1 MNSVIEPQFQGFVL
15 RWLSEIASEEGLLFE
30 FEQEFPIRTGEGAAP
45 LKADIVIFKREG
57 ARDAE
62 GTVVRKPACI
72 LELKRPSFNGYSLSL
87 TENAMRKASL
97 LGAPFFATWNVRE
110 FVLWETF
117 KEGTPLLE
125 RRRLHRDVVSVKRMS
140 EVRRNDVQAKIKDF
154 LRRFLREFHEIY
166 ERRRLPALP
175 LDRIFIERLKSAVNT
190 FYIPLS
196 EHIQRIASSDAAFRE
211 RLRAWFKEQT
221 WIFTGKEEDFDRVS
235 RLCIL
240 ILVAKLLFYNF
251 LRSVAKGFKLPEIQI
266 PAGSSILSVLNEYFE
281 RCPVGIFKR
290 EFLDDLPFPADK
302 DFSEQFGEFVREIER
317 YDLSKIEYD
326 VLGSIFENLIP
337 DEERHKFGQYFTPS
351 SVVDFMLSFC
361 VKSGNERILDPACGA
376 GTFLTRAYALKRLKG
391 KKRHEEILQEL
402 KGVDISEFACYLTKM
417 NLAIKNVF
425 AAFNAD
431 IQHDD
436 FFNVLPP
443 SASAELFDVVIT
455 NPPYTRQEEI
465 EDIFPKGYKERLRKI
480 AREEAGID
488 AGKRMSIYGYFFIHG
503 AKFLKEGGRMALI
516 TSNSWLD
523 VDYGR
528 YIQEFL
534 LKNFKIIAIIESK
547 VERWFSAADVNTCIT
562 VLEKC
567 SSSEERMRNFVRFVQ
582 LKKPLRE
589 LLRVSVREG
598 ESEARHWKNAEM
610 LASQIERYTSYEENE
625 SMRIFVVEQGKLWEE
640 GFDADAEKYVGSK
653 WGKYLR
659 APSIFFKIL
668 EKGKDLFVP
677 LKAVAEVRFGIKTG
691 ANEFFYL
698 TEEQIKAFGIEREF
712 WMHPLRKCEEPPV
725 AEDVWKDKGGEY
737 FKNSQYAEDFSL
749 EDVLRSDGFVYWI
762 PNYVI
767 KSLRECKSIVINP
780 KDLKFRVLL
789 IHKDK
794 EDLRETNVLKYIEWG
809 EEKPREFHK
818 RPTCRARERWY
829 DLGKKKPYKILFSMT
844 MGNRFSVLFNKW
856 RFYCD
861 HRLHEIEPKGEE
873 EFYCAYLNSTV
884 AKLFHEME
892 GYLLTGAINVVDLD
906 TWSVNSFKV
915 IKSSVVKEEVKEKL
929 RQSFERLSQR
939 EIQHVLRELGA
950 DTPEEVSLEKVKE
963 DRRRLDR
970 IVMGEILGLS
980 EEEQLEVY
988 RAVVDLVRSRL
999 EKARSVE
1006 RRVRRGDVAVEEIA
1020 ADVLR
1025 EFGGELR
1032 FPEGYI
1038 EGEEC
1043 EEIYIPKE
1051 EGEPSLESSL

>member
-1 MNSVIEPQFQGFVL
+1 M
-15 RWLSEIASEEGLLFE
+15 
-30 FEQEFPIRTGEGAAP
+30 
-45 LKADIVIFKREG
+45 
-57 ARDAE
+57 
-62 GTVVRKPACI
+62 
-72 LELKRPSFNGYSLSL
+72 
-87 TENAMRKASL
+87 
-97 LGAPFFATWNVRE
+97 
-110 FVLWETF
+110 
-117 KEGTPLLE
+117 
-125 RRRLHRDVVSVKRMS
+125 
-140 EVRRNDVQAKIKDF
+140 
-154 LRRFLREFHEIY
+154 
-166 ERRRLPALP
+166 
-175 LDRIFIERLKSAVNT
+175 
-190 FYIPLS
+190 
-196 EHIQRIASSDAAFRE
+196 
-211 RLRAWFKEQT
+211 RAWFREQK
-221 WIFTGKEEDFDRVS
+221 WVFHGNEADFDRVS

-302 DFSEQFGEFVREIER
+302 DFSEQFSEFVREIER

-351 SVVDFMLSFC
+351 SVVDFMLCFC

-431 IQHDD
+431 IQHED

-589 LLRVSVREG
+589 FLRVSVREG

-610 LASQIERYTSYEENE
+610 LASQIERCTSYEENE
-625 SMRIFVVEQGKLWEE
+625 SMRIFVVEQRKLWEE

-677 LKAVAEVRFGIKTG
+677 LKAVAEVRRGFTTG

-698 TEEQIKAFGIEREF
+698 TEEQIKAWGIEREF
-712 WMHPLRKCEEPPV
+712 WMHPLRKWEEPPV

-749 EDVLRSDGFVYWI
+749 EEVLRNDGFVYWI

-767 KSLRECKSIVINP
+767 KSPRECKSIVINP

-794 EDLRETNVLKYIEWG
+794 EDLRGTNVLKYIEWG

-829 DLGKKKPYKILFSMT
+829 DLGKWEKPDLIWSDAYNT
-844 MGNRFSVLFNKW
+844 RFAVFNTRKTWADQRFFYIYTKNVL
-856 RFYCD
+856 
-861 HRLHEIEPKGEE
+861 E
-873 EFYCAYLNSTV
+873 V
-884 AKLFHEME
+884 E
-892 GYLLTGAINVVDLD
+892 GYL
-906 TWSVNSFKV
+906 
-915 IKSSVVKEEVKEKL
+915 
-929 RQSFERLSQR
+929 
-939 EIQHVLRELGA
+939 H
-950 DTPEEVSLEKVKE
+950 
-963 DRRRLDR
+963 
-970 IVMGEILGLS
+970 
-980 EEEQLEVY
+980 
-988 RAVVDLVRSRL
+988 
-999 EKARSVE
+999 
-1006 RRVRRGDVAVEEIA
+1006 
-1020 ADVLR
+1020 
-1025 EFGGELR
+1025 
-1032 FPEGYI
+1032 
-1038 EGEEC
+1038 
-1043 EEIYIPKE
+1043 
-1051 EGEPSLESSL
+1051 SSLIPLLIEIDGIYEFRGGMLYIQMYIGWKSLAFR

>member
-15 RWLSEIASEEGLLFE
+15 RWLSEIASEEGLPFE

-45 LKADIVIFKREG
+45 LKADIVIFKKREG
-57 ARDAE
+57 AKGAE
-62 GTVVRKPACI
+62 GAGGAGGAVVRKPACI

-125 RRRLHRDVVSVKRMS
+125 RRRLHRDVVSVKRMA

-175 LDRIFIERLKSAVNT
+175 LDRMFIERLKSAVNT

-196 EHIQRIASSDAAFRE
+196 EHLQRLAEKDAAFKE
-211 RLRAWFKEQT
+211 RLRAWFREQK
-221 WIFTGKEEDFDRVS
+221 WVFHGNEADFDRVA

-351 SVVDFMLSFC
+351 SVVDFMLCFC

-391 KKRHEEILQEL
+391 KKRHEEILHEL
-402 KGVDISEFACYLTKM
+402 KGIDISEFACYLTKM

-589 LLRVSVREG
+589 FLRVSVREG

-610 LASQIERYTSYEENE
+610 LASQIERCTSYEENE
-625 SMRIFVVEQGKLWEE
+625 SMRIFVVEQRKLWEE

-677 LKAVAEVRFGIKTG
+677 LKAVAEVRRGFTTG

-698 TEEQIKAFGIEREF
+698 TEEQIKAWGIEREF
-712 WMHPLRKCEEPPV
+712 WMHPLRKWEEPPV

-749 EDVLRSDGFVYWI
+749 EEVLRNDGFVYWI

-767 KSLRECKSIVINP
+767 KSPRECKSIVINP

-794 EDLRETNVLKYIEWG
+794 EDLRGTNVLKYIEWG
-809 EEKPREFHK
+809 EENRESFTKDLPALRGRDGMICQSCHK
-818 RPTCRARERWY
+818 LIFVFRQ
-829 DLGKKKPYKILFSMT
+829 LFE
-844 MGNRFSVLFNKW
+844 
-856 RFYCD
+856 CD
-861 HRLHEIEPKGEE
+861 
-873 EFYCAYLNSTV
+873 
-884 AKLFHEME
+884 
-892 GYLLTGAINVVDLD
+892 LLTCHL
-906 TWSVNSFKV
+906 K
-915 IKSSVVKEEVKEKL
+915 
-929 RQSFERLSQR
+929 
-939 EIQHVLRELGA
+939 
-950 DTPEEVSLEKVKE
+950 
-963 DRRRLDR
+963 
-970 IVMGEILGLS
+970 
-980 EEEQLEVY
+980 
-988 RAVVDLVRSRL
+988 
-999 EKARSVE
+999 
-1006 RRVRRGDVAVEEIA
+1006 
-1020 ADVLR
+1020 
-1025 EFGGELR
+1025 
-1032 FPEGYI
+1032 
-1038 EGEEC
+1038 
-1043 EEIYIPKE
+1043 
-1051 EGEPSLESSL
+1051 